1 MRSCG
6 FKSHLPQTKNNEL
19 SHLDLAHYFYMP
31 RSPSNPWVRRSPR
44 HICLVGPRRTNVH
57 RTLCAPSSAKFGDLV
72 GPCRT
77 DVHRTSCTPSSAKF
91 GDLVGPRR
99 IDIPPDLFLHRCS
112 HFDQISVGIIESY
125 YTLSPA
131 VCHQL
136 IYIFCVGIE
145 KFKFFYEPFYIGFFK
160 I

>member
-44 HICLVGPRRTNVH
+44 HICLVGP
-57 RTLCAPSSAKFGDLV
+57 
-72 GPCRT
+72 CRT

-91 GDLVGPRR
+91 GDLVGPCR
-99 IDIPPDLFLHRCS
+99 IDILTDIFLHRCS
-112 HFDQISVGIIESY
+112 DFDQISVGIIESY

-131 VCHQL
+131 MCHQL
-136 IYIFCVGIE
+136 IYIFYVGIE